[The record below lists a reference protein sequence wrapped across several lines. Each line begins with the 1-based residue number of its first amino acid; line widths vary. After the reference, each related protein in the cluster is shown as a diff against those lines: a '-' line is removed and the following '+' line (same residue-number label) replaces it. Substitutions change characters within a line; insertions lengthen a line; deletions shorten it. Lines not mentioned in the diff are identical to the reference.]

1 MTGTRSASAVNVL
14 AGALAGVAGT
24 LALVAMESFDERYAP
39 ATVAGLAPVND
50 FRPRPHGP
58 VPPDPRGRRVL
69 RRAGRGALGGALYAV
84 ARGPAAEATPLG
96 EGMAIGLLAFVHEFV
111 WQMVGEETPRRSVT
125 FPAVVGDAMRH
136 LAYGVA
142 TAAVYNFIDTRA
154 ARRPSA
160 GDVSLGI

>member
-1 MTGTRSASAVNVL
+1 MTGTRSASAVHVL

-39 ATVAGLAPVND
+39 ATVVGRAPVNG
-50 FRPRPHGP
+50 FQPRAR
-58 VPPDPRGRRVL
+58 DPLPRRQQARRLL
-69 RRAGRGALGGALYAV
+69 RRAGHGALGGALYAV
-84 ARGPAAEATPLG
+84 ARGPAAAATPLG
-96 EGMAIGLLAFVHEFV
+96 EGMAIGFLAFAHEFA
-111 WQMVGEETPRRSVT
+111 WQMAAGVKPRPSVVFPALVGETV
-125 FPAVVGDAMRH
+125 RH

-154 ARRPSA
+154 AHRPLA